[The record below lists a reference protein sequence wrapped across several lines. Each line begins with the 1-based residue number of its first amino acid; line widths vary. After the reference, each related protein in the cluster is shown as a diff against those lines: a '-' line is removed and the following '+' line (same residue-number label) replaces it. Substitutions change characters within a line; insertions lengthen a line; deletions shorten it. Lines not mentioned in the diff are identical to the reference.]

1 MSITLERW
9 SCLRLRSC
17 RQKKWMGDFAGG
29 PVVKNLPCNAGT
41 VGSVPGL
48 GRSHMLWGK
57 ACAPQLDSSRGQ
69 QKIPR
74 DSKEIPCD
82 EKWASGSVLH
92 FQGKTERTYW
102 SLDIGVRKRGIRD
115 DPRFWAW
122 IIVNNIQKSLHMCVC
137 VCIYIYIYYVWLR
150 WGLCCCVQAFST
162 CREWGPLSSWGA
174 WTFVAVAS
182 FVSEHRLYGTWA

>member
-137 VCIYIYIYYVWLR
+137 IYIYLLCLAALGSLLLCA
-150 WGLCCCVQAFST
+150 GLLH
-162 CREWGPLSSWGA
+162 LSRVGA
-174 WTFVAVAS
+174 A
-182 FVSEHRLYGTWA
+182 L